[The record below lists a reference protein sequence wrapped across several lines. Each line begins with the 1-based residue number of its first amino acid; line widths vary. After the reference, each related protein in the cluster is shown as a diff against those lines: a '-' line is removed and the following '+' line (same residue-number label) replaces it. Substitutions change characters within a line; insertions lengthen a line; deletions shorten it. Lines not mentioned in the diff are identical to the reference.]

1 MTRKMQSQNIA
12 AAIAAFRRGDLARAQ
27 TVIEQQLVEAE
38 GSAELHHLMGLIQCR
53 QNQFE
58 SGIHWLKRALDLDP
72 DNVGYRVVLAR
83 ALIDGGRP
91 RDALALTGGN
101 AVTAE
106 LWHVRAEAAYAAGE
120 RRIESDAWTQL
131 CKATPR
137 APLLWMNLGRSLL
150 AQSRFDEAES
160 AYRQALAL
168 DPRNVP
174 ALHELGLTL
183 ERTNRIDELASL
195 LEAALA
201 LGLAKEILAE
211 VWSLLELRRRRAGE
225 AQRLLR
231 NPPQGADPVRWNH
244 LRARAF
250 DATGDAGAA
259 FDAATQMN
267 RSVRQYATA
276 RNAAAGY
283 RERLAA
289 LARLITPVWGA
300 RLPRVSA

>member
-1 MTRKMQSQNIA
+1 MQGQDIA
-12 AAIAAFRRGDLARAQ
+12 AAMAAFRRGDLSRAR
-27 TVIEQQLVEAE
+27 TIIEEQLKEAD
-38 GSAELHHLMGLIQCR
+38 GSAVLHHLMGLIECR

-58 SGIHWLKRALDLDP
+58 SGIGWLKRALDLDP
-72 DNVGYRVVLAR
+72 ANVGYRLVLAR

-91 RDALALTGGN
+91 RDALDLTAGN
-101 AVTAE
+101 RLTVE
-106 LWHVRAEAAYAAGE
+106 LWQVRAEAAFAAGE
-120 RRIESDAWTQL
+120 RGIESDAWTQL

-137 APLLWMNLGRSLL
+137 APLLWINLGRSLL
-150 AQSRFDEAES
+150 AQSRFEEAES
-160 AYRQALAL
+160 AYRRALAL

-174 ALHELGLTL
+174 AFHELGLTL
-183 ERTNRIDELASL
+183 ERTNRIDELAKL

-201 LGLAKEILAE
+201 LGIAKEVLAE
-211 VWSLLELRRRRAGE
+211 VWALLELRRRRAEE

-231 NPPQGADPVRWNH
+231 NPPQDADPVRWNH

-289 LARLITPVWGA
+289 LARLITPEWGA
-300 RLPRVSA
+300 RLPRLSV